1 MEPKFQTSFIPKQAL
16 EESATGRRPRGAIG
30 VLMIIGLV
38 LFLSSLAA
46 ALGVVLYEEL
56 LKQNIESKNATLER
70 AKNEFEPALIQ
81 RLTALDRRMTAS
93 EELLKNHI
101 SASSVFALL
110 QSYTLQ
116 NVRFETFRLEAKDAN
131 DIALSMN
138 GRAKSFAAVALQS
151 DVFGKI
157 PFIKNAIFASPNLD
171 SEGNVTFNFSAKLDP
186 SLLSY
191 VAALK
196 QAP

>member
-16 EESATGRRPRGAIG
+16 EESTTGRRPRAA
-30 VLMIIGLV
+30 VSVFMVIGLI
-38 LFLSSLAA
+38 LFLGSLASV
-46 ALGVVLYEEL
+46 LGVILYGEF
-56 LKQNIESKNATLER
+56 LKQNIESKSADLER

-81 RLTALDRRMTAS
+81 RLTALDRRMAAS
-93 EELLKNHI
+93 EELLKNHV
-101 SASSVFALL
+101 SVSSLFELL

-116 NVRFETFRLEAKDAN
+116 NVRFETFRFATKGAGSSLF
-131 DIALSMN
+131 MN

-171 SEGNVTFNFSAKLDP
+171 PEGNVTFEFSSELDP
-186 SLLSY
+186 ALLSY